1 MGKTPGRTSIRRRIS
16 DSIGHLSLSL
26 KIGVPLTIVSVLV
39 AGTVALT
46 QGLSAS
52 SAIDRHAVASA
63 AGLARFV
70 DSYVNFAQT
79 PGNPALAHPKES
91 ADQFVRALATTDP
104 SVTGIRIFQATVGA
118 PTAYT
123 SSPGTRSGLPS
134 DAALIQAARGGV
146 VNSTE
151 SIDGKPTLLYL
162 APLGAAGRG
171 VVEIDYSLAAGTAAV
186 DRIWRETALVTGIGL
201 VVELF
206 LFWLVFR
213 VVVLR
218 RLRRIAKV
226 VHGLTGDDLDQQ
238 ALEPG
243 GAPGR
248 DDLAIVGSHID
259 QMVASLQRRALQDHV
274 LFDLGLRAAEASD
287 LNALLRET
295 GQAVQGLMPSAVLV
309 VNQIVG
315 EESDLYVRTYAS
327 SDSDHEVLPSTKLS
341 NSSVLSYI
349 VQSRKDVFYEEGIG
363 ENRFDTSKIEE
374 QGVRSGLG
382 VIIPGEQR
390 PFGILAAYSQE
401 QHAFLAGDLAFVRS
415 LAALIGATA
424 ARLHSDRERV
434 VSETRLHS
442 TFASSP
448 AGIIFIDPSS
458 GGILD
463 ANPAFCNAVGFSAA
477 DLRERTVLD
486 VLHADDIEWAAT
498 QIAAVLDPAPVAEV
512 GIEGP
517 IRDSALFEQRF
528 IARDGSVVWMQM
540 SAGLVRGTDGEPAYF
555 QSTCIDIT
563 ERKAAEATL
572 QSTLSLLRRT
582 GEDRQRLMASLVQAQ
597 QEQTRAAGE
606 LHHHVTQVLAGS
618 ALELERLAEAAGDSE
633 TGPRLESTRAAIE
646 KALEDLRAVTDRRA
660 SGVAS
665 AVERAI

>member
-16 DSIGHLSLSL
+16 DSIGHLPLSL

-123 SSPGTRSGLPS
+123 SSPGAGPGLPR
-134 DAALIQAARGGV
+134 DAALIKAASGGV
-146 VNSTE
+146 ANGTE
-151 SIDGKPTLLYL
+151 SIDGQTTLLYL

-171 VVEIDYSLAAGTAAV
+171 VVEIDYSLAARTSAV

-248 DDLAIVGSHID
+248 DDLAIVGTHID
-259 QMVASLQRRALQDHV
+259 QMVASLQRRAQQDHV
-274 LFDLGLRAAEASD
+274 LFDLGLRAAQSSD
-287 LNALLRET
+287 LTTLLQQT
-295 GQAVQGLMPSAVLV
+295 GQAVQGLTPTTELV
-309 VNQIVG
+309 VNQIAG
-315 EESDLYVRTYAS
+315 EESDLYVRTFAS
-327 SDSDHEVLPSTKLS
+327 SDSDHDSLPPTKLS

-349 VQSRKDVFYEEGIG
+349 VQSPSDVFYE
-363 ENRFDTSKIEE
+363 
-374 QGVRSGLG
+374 
-382 VIIPGEQR
+382 
-390 PFGILAAYSQE
+390 
-401 QHAFLAGDLAFVRS
+401 
-415 LAALIGATA
+415 
-424 ARLHSDRERV
+424 
-434 VSETRLHS
+434 
-442 TFASSP
+442 
-448 AGIIFIDPSS
+448 
-458 GGILD
+458 
-463 ANPAFCNAVGFSAA
+463 
-477 DLRERTVLD
+477 
-486 VLHADDIEWAAT
+486 
-498 QIAAVLDPAPVAEV
+498 
-512 GIEGP
+512 
-517 IRDSALFEQRF
+517 
-528 IARDGSVVWMQM
+528 
-540 SAGLVRGTDGEPAYF
+540 
-555 QSTCIDIT
+555 
-563 ERKAAEATL
+563 
-572 QSTLSLLRRT
+572 
-582 GEDRQRLMASLVQAQ
+582 
-597 QEQTRAAGE
+597 
-606 LHHHVTQVLAGS
+606 
-618 ALELERLAEAAGDSE
+618 
-633 TGPRLESTRAAIE
+633 
-646 KALEDLRAVTDRRA
+646 
-660 SGVAS
+660 
-665 AVERAI
+665 